1 MQEGF
6 RLNLLIQKGKNMKRL
21 LFFLFLIVISISA
34 CNSSAKMNGS
44 LEETNLEQA
53 IEPMDV
59 REETFVVE
67 EGSTLYERFLLPDGY
82 ERQEEQEGSFSD
94 FLRTYPLKP
103 YGSPV
108 LLFDGRKKPNQ
119 RDHEAV
125 FDMNLGD
132 RDLQQCADSIMRVYA
147 EYLYRTD
154 QKDKIAFHFVDGF
167 LCDYGSWKEGKRVA
181 FSDKGKAYWT
191 AKAKAGDNKEVF
203 ESYLNMVFAYSSTLS
218 MREEARKVSLEE
230 MQIGDVFLRAGSPGH
245 VVMVVDMCRNAQGDT
260 AFLLAQGFMPAQ
272 EFHILKNPVHR
283 ENLWYFTSEI
293 DRELITPQYS
303 FSVEEL
309 CRPPYLSFE

>member
-1 MQEGF
+1 M
-6 RLNLLIQKGKNMKRL
+6 NILIQKGKHMKRTF
-21 LFFLFLIVISISA
+21 FFLFLIVISISA
-34 CNSSAKMNGS
+34 CDS
-44 LEETNLEQA
+44 LN
-53 IEPMDV
+53 V
-59 REETFVVE
+59 KE
-67 EGSTLYERFLLPDGY
+67 EGSAEMHLEQTMEPREAQEKTFVLHEGLTLEERFLLPEGY
-82 ERQEEQEGSFSD
+82 ERQEAEEGSFAD

-108 LLFDGRKKPNQ
+108 LLFDGKEKPNQ

-132 RDLQQCADSIMRVYA
+132 RDLQQCADSVMRMYA

-191 AKAKAGDNKEVF
+191 AKEKAGDNETIF

-218 MREEARKVSLEE
+218 MKEEGQRAGMSE
-230 MQIGDVFLRAGSPGH
+230 MAIGDVLLRAGSPGH
-245 VVMVVDMCRNAQGDT
+245 VVMVVDVCRNEEGKT

-272 EFHILKNPVHR
+272 EFHILKNPLHR
-283 ENLWYFTSEI
+283 KNPWYFIDEI
-293 DRELITPQYS
+293 GEELITPQYR
-303 FSVEEL
+303 FSADEFFHL
-309 CRPPYLSFE
+309 PYLTSNKK

>member
-1 MQEGF
+1 
-6 RLNLLIQKGKNMKRL
+6 MKRT
-21 LFFLFLIVISISA
+21 LFFLFLIVISVSA
-34 CNSSAKMNGS
+34 CNPPEKMDVG

-59 REETFVVE
+59 KEETFVAE
-67 EGSTLYERFLLPDGY
+67 EGSTLYERFLLPEGY
-82 ERQEEQEGSFSD
+82 ERQEAEKGSFAD

-108 LLFDGRKKPNQ
+108 LLFDGLKKPNQ

-147 EYLYRTD
+147 EYLYRSD

-191 AKAKAGDNKEVF
+191 SKAKAGDNETIF

-218 MREEARKVSLEE
+218 MKEEVQRADMSE
-230 MQIGDVFLRAGSPGH
+230 MEIGDVFLRAGSPGH
-245 VVMVVDMCRNAQGDT
+245 VVMVVDVCRDEEGKT

-272 EFHILKNPVHR
+272 EFHILKNPLHR
-283 ENLWYFTSEI
+283 KNPWYFTDEI
-293 DRELITPQYS
+293 GEELITPQYR
-303 FSVEEL
+303 FLADEFFHL
-309 CRPPYLSFE
+309 PYLTSN